1 MGNVLLMLIFFS
13 SFGFFFFFGN
23 MFTWVKKKQKKACAL
38 VYVCEMGAG
47 GGHMGV
53 GIRLWGGGSACCCA
67 PQLGYEHQEGK
78 WVLPE
83 GEKPCRVSSHG
94 RCCATRLWHCLELSW
109 VLLSLF
115 FSL

>member
-1 MGNVLLMLIFFS
+1 
-13 SFGFFFFFGN
+13 
-23 MFTWVKKKQKKACAL
+23 
-38 VYVCEMGAG
+38 MGAG
-47 GGHMGV
+47 VGRWARAEEMGWGGSGGLLLCGKGALGCGLRVV

-67 PQLGYEHQEGK
+67 PQLGYEHREGK